1 MENIRHTALAAAMA
15 TSFLMGG
22 AIAKE
27 LPTVHFIATGG
38 TIAMCIDPA
47 VSAQVRPLM
56 QMPQREFS
64 CSAPD
69 ADADGC
75 KSQSSPR

>member
-1 MENIRHTALAAAMA
+1 MNQQRFPEEFKVEAAKQVLEHGHSVADV
-15 TSFLMGG
+15 SRRL
-22 AIAKE
+22 
-27 LPTVHFIATGG
+27 
-38 TIAMCIDPA
+38 CIDPA

>member
-1 MENIRHTALAAAMA
+1 MNQQARKIWNSPQGVNLFQQMLSGKPLQA
-15 TSFLMGG
+15 
-22 AIAKE
+22 
-27 LPTVHFIATGG
+27 
-38 TIAMCIDPA
+38 CIDPA